1 MSWAAVGMDG
11 IEFWHWLSL
20 AGVLIVVEILA
31 PGIFFLWLGI
41 AAALVGAVS
50 WVWPDIHWQ
59 VQVLLFAAASVLAVV
74 LSRRFVRSHPIET
87 DRPNLNRRGEEYV
100 GRTFTLDQAIVD
112 GIGRLKVGDTVWR
125 AAGPELPAGTRVRVT
140 ATDGATLRVEP
151 A

>member
-20 AGVLIVVEILA
+20 AGVLVVVEILA

-41 AAALVGAVS
+41 AAALVGVVS

-59 VQVLLFAAASVLAVV
+59 IQVLLFAGASVLAVV
-74 LSRRFVRSHPIET
+74 LSRRIVRAHPIET

-125 AAGPELPAGTRVRVT
+125 AAGPELPAGTRVRVI

>member
-125 AAGPELPAGTRVRVT
+125 AAGPELPAGTRVRVI